1 MKSLDVH
8 HARIRRLIAPALAL
22 AILSPAASACE
33 ACAPW
38 MALRLLT
45 GDRPSAHA
53 VELATLVKH
62 SEWEGSERLLSTV
75 MASAAA
81 IPPAVAAIAGTA
93 SGPAPLFSASAA
105 AAVPAAVPAARPPG
119 AANSPSTPANP
130 FQAIIDRDKAL
141 GIWETSYVEPGTPPD
156 KKFTLIMEESEV
168 FLGNG
173 VIYSGFSVNG
183 TIPGPTLIAEEGDV
197 IELTAINK
205 GDVAHGVSIH
215 AAYTQTS
222 KYLGRIN
229 PGQTKSHS
237 FRVNHPGVYMYHCAP
252 GGHAIPMHTLL
263 GQYGIFVV
271 KPKTVKFKMEEVM
284 GRKPDVE
291 IYLVQHEL
299 FSSGK
304 DAIEGRAAYVMFNGK
319 LFRYAESP
327 IKARPGD
334 FVRVNFLNVGP
345 NLTATFHL
353 VGIIW
358 DYAYWQGT
366 PAPGNTFTGGQ
377 SVIAGPSDSWV
388 VDFRVPPDEG
398 SYLMVT
404 HSFGS
409 ATRGAIGI
417 LQASADAER
426 DAVVLADGPRLTEEQ
441 FAAVKAAAVRRI
453 SPFEP
458 GTDDLENPYVLPPG
472 VKKLRIQIIG
482 NSYWPKV
489 AVVPPGTT
497 VEWINEDVFTFYNG
511 EFSGIHDVV
520 TSSAPEHFHSPMLGH
535 AEKFSKVLEKKGDY
549 VYYCTPH
556 PYMEAIVRVADPDDL
571 VTQAPAP
578 AVPAPVSAR

>member
-1 MKSLDVH
+1 
-8 HARIRRLIAPALAL
+8 
-22 AILSPAASACE
+22 
-33 ACAPW
+33 
-38 MALRLLT
+38 MALRMIA
-45 GDRPSAHA
+45 GDKPSAHA
-53 VELATLVKH
+53 LELATLVKN
-62 SEWEGSERLLSTV
+62 SSGEGTDRV
-75 MASAAA
+75 MAVLAA
-81 IPPAVAAIAGTA
+81 
-93 SGPAPLFSASAA
+93 SASAM
-105 AAVPAAVPAARPPG
+105 PAAVGAVVQNAATRLPAFAATALAAAPASKTAAPPAA
-119 AANSPSTPANP
+119 AAAPHP
-130 FQAIIDRDKAL
+130 FQSVIARDQKL
-141 GIWETSYVEPGTPPD
+141 GIWPTSYVTPDTPAD
-156 KKFTLIMEESEV
+156 KQFTLVMQEGEV

-173 VIYSGFSVNG
+173 VIYSGFTVNG

-197 IELTAINK
+197 IELTAVNK
-205 GDVAHGVSIH
+205 GDVAHGMSIH

-229 PGQTKSHS
+229 PGQTKSLR

-271 KPKTVKFKMEEVM
+271 KPKTVKFKMDQVM
-284 GRKPDVE
+284 GRGPDIE

-327 IKARPGD
+327 VKARPGD
-334 FVRVNFLNVGP
+334 FVRVYFLNVGP
-345 NLTATFHL
+345 NLTSTFHL

-366 PAPGNTFTGGQ
+366 PTPENTLTGGQ

-398 SYLMVT
+398 AYLMVT
-404 HSFGS
+404 HAFGS

-417 LQASADAER
+417 LQASHDAVR
-426 DAVVLADGPRLTEEQ
+426 DSVVLADGPRLTEEEL
-441 FAAVKAAAVRRI
+441 AAVSAKAVRRI

-511 EFSGIHDVV
+511 EFAGIHDVV
-520 TSSAPEHFHSPMLGH
+520 TRKAPEDFSSPLLGH
-535 AEKFSKVLEKKGDY
+535 AEKFQKVLQKKGDY
-549 VYYCTPH
+549 IYYCTPH
-556 PYMEAIVRVADPDDL
+556 PYMEAIVRVADPDEPVAESSPRAD
-571 VTQAPAP
+571 PAKLG
-578 AVPAPVSAR
+578 AR